1 MENVRKKNSRLR
13 MLTRAL
19 ETTVDI
25 TALAFALRLLV
36 DVSRSREPE
45 FQNVLEVIALIAGSC
60 FLGAV
65 NTGKTNKLEF
75 AKYIINGILFT
86 VGSVLMLTFQEYGF
100 AMTMVFVIYMFSLMI
115 ANIFSIIK
123 KPRAANIV
131 IQAIFITLW
140 TLLVYCVICSAEE
153 GGQLWA
159 MSFGIMIP
167 VQMLIRVTRL
177 SFAHIR
183 FDILAKVIRRSMAVE
198 ILSGLMILVVSFS
211 FALSMIEPSMETYS
225 DALWYCFA
233 IVTTIG
239 FGDVTAIT
247 PLGRV
252 LSVILGL
259 YGIIVV
265 SLITSV
271 IVNFYSEMNRNG
283 KTDIGADNKNLPVS
297 VESDDTEKKAE

>member
-1 MENVRKKNSRLR
+1 

-36 DVSRSREPE
+36 DVSSSREPE

-86 VGSVLMLTFQEYGF
+86 VSSVLMLTFQKYGF

-140 TLLVYCVICSAEE
+140 TLLVYCVICSTEE